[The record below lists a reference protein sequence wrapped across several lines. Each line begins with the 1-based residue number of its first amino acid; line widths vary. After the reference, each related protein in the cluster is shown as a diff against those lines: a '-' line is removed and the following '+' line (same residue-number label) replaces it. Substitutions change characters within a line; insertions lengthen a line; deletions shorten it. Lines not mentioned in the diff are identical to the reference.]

1 MKHISYNREQT
12 GKCYFEDTT
21 IFLSDSEED
30 TMRQRKSMLP
40 KQKTRTM
47 KPSRNLRI
55 ILNSTFKVES
65 LLASLSQKEV

>member
-12 GKCYFEDTT
+12 GKCYFEDIT
-21 IFLSDSEED
+21 IFSLIQKRN
-30 TMRQRKSMLP
+30 TMRQRKSILP

-55 ILNSTFKVES
+55 ILSSTFKVES

>member
-21 IFLSDSEED
+21 IFSLIQKKN
-30 TMRQRKSMLP
+30 TMRRRKSMLP

-55 ILNSTFKVES
+55 I
-65 LLASLSQKEV
+65 